1 MADEARMIGDD
12 RTERRKEEAF
22 LLPVVLL
29 LRSKAATAK
38 SSEGRRGTGW

>member
-12 RTERRKEEAF
+12 RTERRKEAF